1 MEAPR
6 SGTKLA
12 AQEVVCTADVRVM
25 KRATVLA
32 IPALL
37 ILLGAAYVQGA
48 VPGTS
53 GCALRSVDKSEYVA
67 QNDAV
72 FSTIRLPRY
81 LRAASMTTYSIATPA
96 KNACLPL
103 ENSPPY
109 EAYITWHV
117 FLPGKGQTK
126 LGFDRRMLGPKWV
139 SQLGGPTDE
148 TFRRGR
154 ASLYVTHTNEATSFA
169 VDYRGYDR

>member
-1 MEAPR
+1 
-6 SGTKLA
+6 
-12 AQEVVCTADVRVM
+12 M
-25 KRATVLA
+25 KPATLLA
-32 IPALL
+32 IPAVL
-37 ILLGAAYVQGA
+37 ILLAAAYVQGA

-53 GCALRSVDKSEYVA
+53 GCVLRSVDKSDYVA

-81 LRAASMTTYSIATPA
+81 LRAARTTTYSTGIPA
-96 KNACLPL
+96 GDACLPL

-109 EAYITWHV
+109 EDFITWHV
-117 FLPGKGQTK
+117 FLPRKGQPV

-148 TFRRGR
+148 TFRRGT

>member
-1 MEAPR
+1 M
-6 SGTKLA
+6 SS
-12 AQEVVCTADVRVM
+12 QEVVCPADVRVM
-25 KRATVLA
+25 KRAAVLA
-32 IPALL
+32 IPAML

-53 GCALRSVDKSEYVA
+53 GCVLRSVDKSDYVV

-81 LRAASMTTYSIATPA
+81 LRAARTTTYSTGIPA
-96 KNACLPL
+96 RDACLPH

-109 EAYITWHV
+109 EAYLTWHV
-117 FLPGKGQTK
+117 FLPKKGQPA

-139 SQLGGPTDE
+139 SQLGGPTEE
-148 TFRRGR
+148 TFRRGP
-154 ASLYVTHTNEATSFA
+154 ASLFVHHTNEETSFG

>member
-1 MEAPR
+1 M
-6 SGTKLA
+6 SS
-12 AQEVVCTADVRVM
+12 QEVVCPADVRVM
-25 KRATVLA
+25 KRVTVLA

-53 GCALRSVDKSEYVA
+53 GCVLRSVDKSDYVA

-72 FSTIRLPRY
+72 FSTIRLHRY
-81 LRAASMTTYSIATPA
+81 LRTASMTTYSIAVPA
-96 KNACLPL
+96 RNACLPL

-117 FLPGKGQTK
+117 FVPRKGQAV
-126 LGFDRRMLGPKWV
+126 LGFDPRMLGSRWV
-139 SQLGGPTDE
+139 SQLGGPTEE
-148 TFRRGR
+148 TFRRGP
-154 ASLYVTHTNEATSFA
+154 ASLFVHHTNEETSFGI
-169 VDYRGYDR
+169 DFRGYDR

>member
-1 MEAPR
+1 
-6 SGTKLA
+6 
-12 AQEVVCTADVRVM
+12 M

-53 GCALRSVDKSEYVA
+53 GCVLRSVDKSDYVA

-81 LRAASMTTYSIATPA
+81 LRAARTTTYSTGIPA
-96 KNACLPL
+96 GDACLPL

-117 FLPGKGQTK
+117 FLPRKGQPV

-148 TFRRGR
+148 TFRRGT

>member
-1 MEAPR
+1 
-6 SGTKLA
+6 
-12 AQEVVCTADVRVM
+12 M
-25 KRATVLA
+25 KRAGVFA

-37 ILLGAAYVQGA
+37 VLLAAAYVQGA
-48 VPGTS
+48 LPGTS
-53 GCALRSVDKSEYVA
+53 GCVLRSVDKSDYVA
-67 QNDAV
+67 QNEAV
-72 FSTIRLPRY
+72 FSTIRLPRD
-81 LRAASMTTYSIATPA
+81 LRTARMTYSIGIPA
-96 KNACLPL
+96 RNACLPL

-117 FLPGKGQTK
+117 FLPRKGQTA
-126 LGFDRRMLGPKWV
+126 LGFDPRMLGPKWV

-148 TFRRGR
+148 TFRRGA